1 MWRALQPEHPS
12 PDAKNLKGSLLSI
25 KSPVFRSSNGSGPSF
40 GASSAMAARLICGTY
55 LEHGLTFDVQRLL
68 WSLDIFEW
76 WWICDILLG
85 CFFSVFWLA
94 FVVETL
100 DVSWNLNTHGKSDCK
115 CSKKP
120 WGQYLTSTRKTTEHW
135 SLEHKHLLWYHF
147 RSEIGPHLPA
157 HQTPQVCRHGGS
169 NLVKLVSHRAWL
181 IYTKC
186 SLKNHFLEWWSAG
199 GFGWHGIG
207 KSQAGETSS

>member
-1 MWRALQPEHPS
+1 MEYFYRAKCEEPQPEQPS
-12 PDAKNLKGSLLSI
+12 DAKNLKGSLLSI

-40 GASSAMAARLICGTY
+40 RSASSAMAARLSFGIACERMCGTY
-55 LEHGLTFDVQRLL
+55 LEHGLTFDVQRWL

-76 WWICDILLG
+76 GWICDMLLG
-85 CFFSVFWLA
+85 CFFSVFWLT

-115 CSKKP
+115 CCKKP
-120 WGQYLTSTRKTTEHW
+120 WGQYLTSTRKT
-135 SLEHKHLLWYHF
+135 
-147 RSEIGPHLPA
+147 RSEVGQHLPA

-169 NLVKLVSHRAWL
+169 NLVKLVSHRACL

-186 SLKNHFLEWWSAG
+186 SPKNHFLEWWSAG
-199 GFGWHGIG
+199 DLGGMV
-207 KSQAGETSS
+207 